1 MDDDVQN
8 ANPTILN
15 ASDLPSRGRED
26 KTKPRKD
33 GGSGLF
39 DALLPTFYPYDESDS
54 HPSSSDDEDD
64 TAQDI
69 DEQEIYG
76 TKLRTPPRASYLLTK
91 PRPQISSPT
100 SQTQNTLSPSA
111 RSQ

>member
-26 KTKPRKD
+26 IVKQRKD
-33 GGSGLF
+33 GGTGLF
-39 DALLPTFYPYDESDS
+39 DALLPSYFYPYEAFDS
-54 HPSSSDDEDD
+54 QSSSSEDD
-64 TAQDI
+64 DDTPEEI

-76 TKLRTPPRASYLLTK
+76 MRI
-91 PRPQISSPT
+91 QQSP
-100 SQTQNTLSPSA
+100 
-111 RSQ
+111 